1 MVRRETTGRYE
12 PSTSAPDLQAV
23 TAALVGVQP
32 RPSRVVLF
40 GSRARGQ
47 ARPDSDI
54 DRLVVMPQPTL
65 TANERTS
72 TSC

>member
-1 MVRRETTGRYE
+1 LSV
-12 PSTSAPDLQAV
+12 
-23 TAALVGVQP
+23 VQP

-72 TSC
+72 TSCLASSRRMI